1 VEDEERS
8 HRSVDVTL
16 GNWRVSAER
25 SVPREAEFAATYDE
39 AAELWHDRLALLGY
53 PRAYKDLFDRL
64 LADGALAS
72 LREGGRVLDCG
83 IGTGAFSLALAGKV
97 AAPIR
102 IEGVDISPSML
113 LRACLDLDRACIEAR
128 PHLRDLKDLPFEDD
142 AFEAVIGAHVLERL
156 LDPFAGLSEMARVLK
171 PGGPLV
177 IVVISCSR
185 PDTLLRVKWC
195 HERIELERLV
205 IGMEEAGLTSAR
217 AYPLLAGGPLHRRTS
232 VAYLGFKR
240 EGS

>member
-1 VEDEERS
+1 ME
-8 HRSVDVTL
+8 VTL
-16 GNWRVSAER
+16 DTWRISAER
-25 SVPREAEFAATYDE
+25 GGPPEAEFAATYDE
-39 AAELWHDRLALLGY
+39 EAERWHDRLAVLGY
-53 PRAYKDLFDRL
+53 PRAYEDLFDRL
-64 LADGALAS
+64 RADSALNS

-97 AAPIR
+97 VAPIR

-128 PHLRDLKDLPFEDD
+128 PHLRDVKDLPFEDD
-142 AFEAVIGAHVLERL
+142 AFEAVIGAHALERL
-156 LDPFAGLSEMARVLK
+156 LEPFAGLSEMARVLK

-177 IVVISCSR
+177 IVVISRSM

-205 IGMEEAGLTSAR
+205 IGMEEAGLTGVR
-217 AYPLLAGGPLHRRTS
+217 AYPLLVGGPLPRRTS
-232 VAYLGFKR
+232 VAYVGFKR